1 MFRISESLKITSAA
15 EKKIQSFPASRI
27 SPTKIIVFG
36 YVAIIAIGTLL
47 LMLPISTRVGIV
59 TPLVDALF
67 TATSATCVTGL
78 VVFDT
83 YTYWSL
89 FGQIVILA
97 LIQVGGIGFMTLS
110 IVSVMFMRRKI
121 GLRHRFMMQESV
133 SAPQVGGIV
142 KMARFIF
149 FGTILIEGIGAVLL
163 SFRLCPQN
171 GFLKGL
177 YFSLFY
183 AVSAFCNAGF
193 DLMGHV
199 QPFSSLT
206 SVASDPLFNGVV
218 MALVVI
224 GGLGF
229 YVWADIVENKTKFRR
244 YKLNSKLVLVTSGI
258 LLFGGAVLFALLEW
272 NGEAFAGASAWEK
285 CLYSLFQSVTV
296 RTAGFNTVDLSQFS
310 DGGILLSCALMLIGG
325 SPGSTAGGIKTTTF
339 AVLFLTILSELKNKK
354 EVECFRRRIGGEVL
368 KQACSIFMLYLS
380 VVLAAALAI
389 SSIDGIGLRAV
400 LFETVSAIGTVGL
413 SLGATPGLSVWSHLI
428 LIVMMFFGRVGG
440 LTMLVVF
447 SDLYD
452 SSPSRLPLERIT
464 VG

>member
-1 MFRISESLKITSAA
+1 MFHIPESLKISVKA
-15 EKKIQSFPASRI
+15 EKRLQSLPVSRS
-27 SPTKIIVFG
+27 SPTRIIVFG
-36 YVAIIAIGTLL
+36 YLGIIAAGTFL
-47 LMLPISTRVGIV
+47 LMLPISSRMRVV

-67 TATSATCVTGL
+67 TAASAACVTGL

-89 FGQIVILA
+89 FGQLVILL

-121 GLRHRFMMQESV
+121 SLRHRFMMKESV

-142 KMARFIF
+142 RMTRFIF
-149 FGTILIEGIGAVLL
+149 FGTLLIEGIGAVLL

-171 GFLKGL
+171 GFVKGL
-177 YFSLFY
+177 YLSIFFS
-183 AVSAFCNAGF
+183 VSAFCNAGF
-193 DLMGHV
+193 DLMGQV

-206 SVASDPLFNGVV
+206 SVSTDPLFNIVI
-218 MALVVI
+218 MALIVI

-229 YVWADIVENKTKFRR
+229 YVWADIVENRFRLRR

-258 LLFGGAVLFALLEW
+258 LLFGGAVLFAMLEW
-272 NGEAFAGASAWEK
+272 NGEAFAGGTFWEK
-285 CLYSLFQSVTV
+285 CLFSLFQSVTV
-296 RTAGFNTVDLSQFS
+296 RTAGFNTVDLSKLS
-310 DGGILLSCALMLIGG
+310 DGGVLLTCALMLIGG

-354 EVECFRRRIGGEVL
+354 DVECFRRRIGDEML
-368 KQACSIFMLYLS
+368 RQACSIMMLYLS
-380 VVLAAALAI
+380 VVIAAALII

-400 LFETVSAIGTVGL
+400 LVETVSAIGTVGL
-413 SLGATPGLSVWSHLI
+413 SLGATPSLSAASHLI
-428 LIVMMFFGRVGG
+428 LVAMMFLGRVGG

-452 SSPSRLPLERIT
+452 TPPSRLPLEQIT

>member
-1 MFRISESLKITSAA
+1 MFHIPKSLKISDKA
-15 EKKIQSFPASRI
+15 EKKLQSLPVSRS
-27 SPTKIIVFG
+27 SPTRIIVIG
-36 YVAIIAIGTLL
+36 YLAIIAVGTIL
-47 LMLPISTRVGIV
+47 LMCPISSRVRIV

-67 TATSATCVTGL
+67 TATSAACVTGL

-89 FGQIVILA
+89 FGQIVILL

-121 GLRHRFMMQESV
+121 SLRHRFMMKESV

-142 KMARFIF
+142 RMARFIF
-149 FGTILIEGIGAVLL
+149 FGTLMFEGIGAALL
-163 SFRLCPQN
+163 ALRLCPQN
-171 GFLKGL
+171 GLAKGI
-177 YFSLFY
+177 YFAIFF

-193 DLMGHV
+193 DLMGQV

-218 MALVVI
+218 MALIVI

-229 YVWADIVENKTKFRR
+229 YVWADIAENRFRFCR
-244 YKLNSKLVLVTSGI
+244 YKLNSKLVLVTSGV
-258 LLFGGAVLFALLEW
+258 LLLGGAVLFGLLEW
-272 NGEAFAGASAWEK
+272 NGGAFAGGSPWEK
-285 CLYSLFQSVTV
+285 CLYALFQSVTV
-296 RTAGFNTVDLSQFS
+296 RTAGFNTVDLSQMS
-310 DGGILLSCALMLIGG
+310 DGGILLTCALMLIGG

-339 AVLFLTILSELKNKK
+339 AVLLLTILSELKNKR
-354 EVECFRRRIGGEVL
+354 EVECFRRRIGEEVL
-368 KQACSIFMLYLS
+368 RQACSIFMLYLS
-380 VVLAAALAI
+380 IILAAALAI
-389 SSIDGIGLRAV
+389 SAMDGIGLRAV
-400 LFETVSAIGTVGL
+400 LVETVSAIGTVGL
-413 SLGATPGLSVWSHLI
+413 SLGATPGLSSGSHLI
-428 LIVMMFFGRVGG
+428 LILMMFLGRVGG

-452 SSPSRLPLERIT
+452 TSPSRLPLEGIT

>member
-1 MFRISESLKITSAA
+1 MFHIPKSLKISDKA
-15 EKKIQSFPASRI
+15 EKKLQSLPVSRS
-27 SPTKIIVFG
+27 SPTRIIVIG
-36 YVAIIAIGTLL
+36 YLAIIAVGTIL
-47 LMLPISTRVGIV
+47 LMCPISSRVRIV

-67 TATSATCVTGL
+67 TATSAACVTGL

-89 FGQIVILA
+89 FGQIVILL

-121 GLRHRFMMQESV
+121 SLRHRFMMKESV

-142 KMARFIF
+142 RMARFIF
-149 FGTILIEGIGAVLL
+149 FGTLMFEGIGAALL
-163 SFRLCPQN
+163 ALRLCPQN
-171 GFLKGL
+171 GLAKGI
-177 YFSLFY
+177 YFAIFF

-193 DLMGHV
+193 DLMGQV

-218 MALVVI
+218 MALIVI

-229 YVWADIVENKTKFRR
+229 YVWADIAENRFRFRR
-244 YKLNSKLVLVTSGI
+244 YKLNSKLVLVTSGV
-258 LLFGGAVLFALLEW
+258 LLLGGAVLFGLLEW
-272 NGEAFAGASAWEK
+272 NGGAFAGGSPWEK
-285 CLYSLFQSVTV
+285 CLYALFQSVTV
-296 RTAGFNTVDLSQFS
+296 RTAGFNTVDLSQMS
-310 DGGILLSCALMLIGG
+310 DGGILLTCALMLIGG

-339 AVLFLTILSELKNKK
+339 AVLLLTILSELKNKR
-354 EVECFRRRIGGEVL
+354 EVECFRRRIGEEVL
-368 KQACSIFMLYLS
+368 RQACSIFMLYLS
-380 VVLAAALAI
+380 IILAAALAI
-389 SSIDGIGLRAV
+389 SAMDGIGLRAV
-400 LFETVSAIGTVGL
+400 LVETVSAIGTVGL
-413 SLGATPGLSVWSHLI
+413 SLGATPGLSSGSHLI
-428 LIVMMFFGRVGG
+428 LILMMFLGRVGG

-452 SSPSRLPLERIT
+452 TSPSRLPLEGIT

>member
-1 MFRISESLKITSAA
+1 M
-15 EKKIQSFPASRI
+15 
-27 SPTKIIVFG
+27 
-36 YVAIIAIGTLL
+36 
-47 LMLPISTRVGIV
+47 
-59 TPLVDALF
+59 
-67 TATSATCVTGL
+67 
-78 VVFDT
+78 FDT

-89 FGQIVILA
+89 FGQLVILA

-121 GLRHRFMMQESV
+121 SLRHRFMMQESV

-149 FGTILIEGIGAVLL
+149 FGTVIIEGIGAVLL

-171 GFLKGL
+171 GFWKGL
-177 YFSLFY
+177 YYSIFFSI
-183 AVSAFCNAGF
+183 SAFCNAGF
-193 DLMGHV
+193 DLMGQV

-206 SVASDPLFNGVV
+206 SVASDPLFNGVI

-229 YVWADIVENKTKFRR
+229 YVWADIVENKTRFNR
-244 YKLNSKLVLVTSGI
+244 YKLNSKLVLVTSGV
-258 LLFGGAVLFALLEW
+258 LLLGGAVLFALLEW
-272 NGEAFAGASAWEK
+272 NGEAFAGASPWEK
-285 CLYSLFQSVTV
+285 CLFSLFQSVTV
-296 RTAGFNTVDLSQFS
+296 RTAGFNTVDLSKFS

-354 EVECFRRRIGGEVL
+354 EVECFRRRIGAEVL

-380 VVLAAALAI
+380 IVLAASLAI
-389 SSIDGIGLRAV
+389 SSLDGIGLRAV

-413 SLGATPGLSVWSHLI
+413 SLGATPGLSVWSHII
-428 LIVMMFFGRVGG
+428 LIAMMFLGRVGG
-440 LTMLVVF
+440 LTMLVLF

-452 SSPSRLPLERIT
+452 TSPSRLPLERIS